1 MSKPRLYMACF
12 MLNLC
17 VVGLLAITEPSPTL
31 SALNLVTLYSFLLV
45 VFAGLG
51 TAAIFRSSK
60 ALRWSLYG
68 ITLATVIHAV
78 SLLSIG
84 SWQTGTRMF
93 AGIWPLLIL
102 GEIWSVWS
110 AIDYATKQKLS
121 KPKGD
126 VDA

>member
-1 MSKPRLYMACF
+1 MRGPIP
-12 MLNLC
+12 
-17 VVGLLAITEPSPTL
+17 V
-31 SALNLVTLYSFLLV
+31 
-45 VFAGLG
+45 
-51 TAAIFRSSK
+51 IFRSSK

-102 GEIWSVWS
+102 GEIWGVWS
-110 AIDYATKQKLS
+110 AIDHTTKQKLS